1 MTTFKRLWRS
11 ATSLRARL
19 ALFLSLSI
27 LPLGIIA
34 VVQTSAVV
42 QDARFLEQHD
52 ILARTAQAASAE
64 QALLRRAH
72 GAATALGAAATI
84 IGISEEACSA
94 TMERFVAQ
102 SQAYVYAGYTSI
114 TGDVSCANGRE
125 GVALSNRA
133 EWQDFIERPRPMITV
148 ELHDDDGGPSVIVA
162 TAPAFDPTTL
172 ALLGAASVAIP
183 HSLTDTLLA
192 AEVEDVELALIDE
205 SGQVLSA
212 STGITDIEIFE
223 TLSIAPDALGVNSRG
238 VTFNVVADDGSQ
250 RLAALVPL
258 IEDRVY
264 VLGLWNGEVQ
274 NYSVSVFGSLTP
286 LFPIL
291 MWAMAFGVG
300 FLALNRLV
308 LRHLKEIRRRMA
320 AFSFENPSA
329 GVANLDDPPDE
340 FRQIAT
346 TYNRMIERMQADR
359 DELEASLEEKE
370 LLLREVHHRVKNNLQ
385 LIASILNM
393 QMRAAPDSTSKRAL
407 RRVQDRVMSLST
419 IHKALYTG
427 TTMVHV
433 WADKLLEEVVQ
444 AAFNVGVPQ
453 GKGIRTSLHLDPLQ
467 LDPDQAVPLALLAN
481 ETVTNAVKYIGRPK
495 AGQPTL
501 DVRLVAGENRKVTL
515 TVENSTGVAIQDDL
529 AAEGTGLGVRLVEA
543 FVSQLGGEWEVIESN
558 ESYCFKMVFTAF
570 DLVPDQA
577 KPDASATATMAQ
589 PG

>member
-11 ATSLRARL
+11 ATSLKARL
-19 ALFLSLSI
+19 ALFLSLAI

-34 VVQTSAVV
+34 VVQTTAVV
-42 QDARFLEQHD
+42 RDARFLEQHD

-84 IGISEEACSA
+84 IGTSGETCAA
-94 TMERFVAQ
+94 AMERFVEQ
-102 SQAYVYAGYTSI
+102 SQAYIYAGYSSI

-125 GVALSNRA
+125 GFALADRA

-148 ELHDDDGGPSVIVA
+148 EVSDEDGGPSVIVA
-162 TAPAFDPTTL
+162 TAPVFDPATL
-172 ALLGAASVAIP
+172 ALLGAASVAMP
-183 HSLTDTLLA
+183 NSLTDTLLA
-192 AEVEDVELALIDE
+192 SEVEDVELALIDDT
-205 SGQVLSA
+205 GQVLSA

-223 TLSIAPDALGVNSRG
+223 TLSVAPDDLGMNSRG
-238 VTFNVVADDGSQ
+238 VTFNVVAEDGTQ

-264 VLGLWNGEVQ
+264 VLGLWHGEVQ

-291 MWAMAFGVG
+291 MWVMAFGVG
-300 FLALNRLV
+300 FLALNRLI

-346 TYNRMIERMQADR
+346 TYNGMIKRMQADR
-359 DELEASLEEKE
+359 DELEENLEEKE

-393 QMRAAPDSTSKRAL
+393 QMRAAPDSTSKWAL

-427 TTMVHV
+427 TSMVHV
-433 WADKLLEEVVQ
+433 WGDKLLEEVVQ
-444 AAFNVGVPQ
+444 ATFNVGVPQ
-453 GKGIRTSLHLDPLQ
+453 GEGIRTSLHLDPLK

-481 ETVTNAVKYIGRPK
+481 ETVTNAVKYIGRPEN
-495 AGQPTL
+495 GPPTL
-501 DVRLVAGENRKVTL
+501 DVRLVAGANREVTL
-515 TVENSTGVAIQDDL
+515 TVENSTGVPIQENL
-529 AAEGTGLGVRLVEA
+529 ATESTGLGIRLVEA
-543 FVSQLGGEWEVIESN
+543 FVSQLGGEWEVIERPGTF
-558 ESYCFKMVFTAF
+558 CLKMVFTAF
-570 DLVPDQA
+570 DLAPEPA
-577 KPDASATATMAQ
+577 MPDADPSVSVAKQ
-589 PG
+589 G